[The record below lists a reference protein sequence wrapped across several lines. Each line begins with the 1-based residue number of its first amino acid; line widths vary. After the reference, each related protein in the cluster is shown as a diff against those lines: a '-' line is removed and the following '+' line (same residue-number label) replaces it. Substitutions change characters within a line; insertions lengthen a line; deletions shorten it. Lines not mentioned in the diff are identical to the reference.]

1 MSVGIACFPEDGT
14 TKDEL
19 VEAADQA
26 LYLVK
31 PSARSSAAGVATRDP
46 YLAALDE
53 TAMALMEGLDSTTLL
68 ERIMTRAAWLAGTPH
83 GYIYLVEND
92 AEPNLVVRVGIGLF
106 EQYVGYRMSVDQGV
120 AGTVYRTGRAF
131 GVDDYDAFAGRSGDL
146 PAETFGSVVGVPL
159 TSGGTVVGVIG
170 LASGG
175 SVRAFG
181 PPEMAALGR
190 FAQLASIALD
200 NTRLA
205 EAARQGTL
213 YDAVTG
219 LANREL
225 LMDRV
230 AHSLSWTR
238 VDDDAPI
245 AVILLDLDRFK
256 VVNESLGHTVGDR
269 LLAEV
274 GRRLSRCVRPGDTV
288 ARFGGDE
295 FAVVL
300 DGINGPEEA
309 RLAADRIASE
319 LKPPF
324 ELAGRSWFV
333 SASMGIAI
341 GQPGKTTTDNL
352 LRDAEIALVRAK
364 ADSMTRHLLFEPSM
378 GDATRALVD
387 LESDLRLA
395 LEHDELRL
403 HYQPIVDLATDRV
416 VGLEALV
423 RWQHPTRGLVAPGD
437 FIPLAEETGLIVPL
451 GRWVLETAC
460 RQAAAWRADFPATP
474 LTMSVNLSGREFAQG
489 NLAER
494 VARTLADS
502 GLPADGLE
510 LEITESVV
518 MDESEAGTRSLR
530 ALRALGVRL
539 VLDDFGTGYSS
550 LSYLRHLPLDAI
562 KLVDRS
568 SPASTTTTAASPS
581 SRPSSRSPTGWESRS
596 SARASRRSTRPCGS
610 APSGA
615 TGARVSS
622 TAGRSRARTSPA
634 SSSVTAATRTGG
646 DAEDARGKDPR
657 DVGP

>member
-1 MSVGIACFPEDGT
+1 MMDLDGFKAFNDACGHPAGDSLLATVASALSASVRDGDRTFRYGGDEFAVILAGADRDEAIEVGRRIREAVEAIPDPLTGPKVTMSVGIACFPEDGT

-230 AHSLSWTR
+230 GPL
-238 VDDDAPI
+238 
-245 AVILLDLDRFK
+245 
-256 VVNESLGHTVGDR
+256 
-269 LLAEV
+269 
-274 GRRLSRCVRPGDTV
+274 
-288 ARFGGDE
+288 
-295 FAVVL
+295 AVV
-300 DGINGPEEA
+300 D
-309 RLAADRIASE
+309 
-319 LKPPF
+319 
-324 ELAGRSWFV
+324 AGR
-333 SASMGIAI
+333 
-341 GQPGKTTTDNL
+341 
-352 LRDAEIALVRAK
+352 
-364 ADSMTRHLLFEPSM
+364 
-378 GDATRALVD
+378 
-387 LESDLRLA
+387 
-395 LEHDELRL
+395 
-403 HYQPIVDLATDRV
+403 
-416 VGLEALV
+416 
-423 RWQHPTRGLVAPGD
+423 
-437 FIPLAEETGLIVPL
+437 
-451 GRWVLETAC
+451 
-460 RQAAAWRADFPATP
+460 
-474 LTMSVNLSGREFAQG
+474 
-489 NLAER
+489 
-494 VARTLADS
+494 
-502 GLPADGLE
+502 
-510 LEITESVV
+510 
-518 MDESEAGTRSLR
+518 
-530 ALRALGVRL
+530 
-539 VLDDFGTGYSS
+539 
-550 LSYLRHLPLDAI
+550 
-562 KLVDRS
+562 
-568 SPASTTTTAASPS
+568 
-581 SRPSSRSPTGWESRS
+581 
-596 SARASRRSTRPCGS
+596 
-610 APSGA
+610 
-615 TGARVSS
+615 
-622 TAGRSRARTSPA
+622 
-634 SSSVTAATRTGG
+634 
-646 DAEDARGKDPR
+646 
-657 DVGP
+657 

>member
-1 MSVGIACFPEDGT
+1 M
-14 TKDEL
+14 
-19 VEAADQA
+19 
-26 LYLVK
+26 
-31 PSARSSAAGVATRDP
+31 
-46 YLAALDE
+46 
-53 TAMALMEGLDSTTLL
+53 
-68 ERIMTRAAWLAGTPH
+68 
-83 GYIYLVEND
+83 
-92 AEPNLVVRVGIGLF
+92 
-106 EQYVGYRMSVDQGV
+106 
-120 AGTVYRTGRAF
+120 
-131 GVDDYDAFAGRSGDL
+131 
-146 PAETFGSVVGVPL
+146 
-159 TSGGTVVGVIG
+159 
-170 LASGG
+170 
-175 SVRAFG
+175 
-181 PPEMAALGR
+181 
-190 FAQLASIALD
+190 
-200 NTRLA
+200 
-205 EAARQGTL
+205 
-213 YDAVTG
+213 
-219 LANREL
+219 
-225 LMDRV
+225 
-230 AHSLSWTR
+230 
-238 VDDDAPI
+238 
-245 AVILLDLDRFK
+245 ILLDLDRFK

-423 RWQHPTRGLVAPGD
+423 RWQHPTRGLVAAGRLHPARRG
-437 FIPLAEETGLIVPL
+437 TGLIVPL

-489 NLAER
+489 DLAER

-562 KLVDRS
+562 KLDRS
-568 SPASTTTTAASPS
+568 FVTGLNEDDGSLAIVQAVVTLAHGLGIEVVGEGIETVEEAVRLRALGCDRGQGFVY
-581 SRPSSRSPTGWESRS
+581 SRPIPGEDITRLLQRDRGD
-596 SARASRRSTRPCGS
+596 ADGRRRGRRPRQGS
-610 APSGA
+610 A
-615 TGARVSS
+615 
-622 TAGRSRARTSPA
+622 GRWAVTSP
-634 SSSVTAATRTGG
+634 
-646 DAEDARGKDPR
+646 
-657 DVGP
+657 